1 VPQTYREKLYPLCER
16 MGGLAFQMMDQCE
29 LTVTKHG
36 MTDPKI
42 LVLALLSRTLSNLK
56 GVALLV
62 QHGLVVEARVL
73 ARCCYENMFMVGGLH
88 AKGVEFAGQMIED
101 DQAGRKGRLRFAFE
115 TEPILKSLSAET
127 QEAVKRRH
135 EAFMDAP
142 KVGFLRPKE
151 ASEVGELKD
160 TYAVYSQFSGDA
172 AHPTIT
178 ALARHWGEADPKT
191 AFFDAAPAARDREL
205 DETLHLA
212 CIALITIMVLV
223 NEMHGY
229 TEAGKQLPALN
240 RDLKALQAERW
251 GQGEIGE
258 GMEIRTE
265 KPAS

>member
-1 VPQTYREKLYPLCER
+1 
-16 MGGLAFQMMDQCE
+16 MQMMEQCE
-29 LTVTKHG
+29 LTVTEHG

-42 LVLALLSRTLSNLK
+42 LVLALLGRTLNNLT
-56 GVALLV
+56 GVAILT

-88 AKGVEFAGQMIED
+88 AEGVKFAKQMIED
-101 DQAGRKGRLRFAFE
+101 DQAGRKGRIRFAFE
-115 TEPILKSLSAET
+115 TEAIFESLSAET

-151 ASEVGELKD
+151 ASGLGELRD
-160 TYAVYSQFSGDA
+160 TYVVYSQFSGDA
-172 AHPTIT
+172 AHPTVT
-178 ALARHWGEADPKT
+178 ALARHWGPAGGKT
-191 AFFDAAPAARDREL
+191 AFFDVAPEPRDDEL

-212 CIALITIMVLV
+212 CIAVITMMVLV

-240 RDLKALQAERW
+240 HELKVLQAEKW
-251 GQGEIGE
+251 GGEQIGE
-258 GMEIRTE
+258 GGIEIRTQ